1 MLVNNDSLF
10 LVIEGLDGS
19 GKTSVTRLLANHLQ
33 ALTGKAVKLTYEPHD
48 ASCGGLFIRQV
59 LEKRISNFSHRTLAL
74 AFAANRMD
82 HCDRDINPWLAAE
95 PQRILLCDRYYLS
108 SLVYQST
115 EDFSMA
121 EVMRLNE
128 RARRPDLL
136 FFMNVSNEVCYER
149 MKIRNKPRELF
160 ERNLSETRDKYRE
173 AIAFLEAE
181 RQERIIEID
190 ANGTIESVLAAML
203 RALRTSGPSWLV
215 AQLPPELPPSP
226 PGPSAFGLRGPD
238 PLVVEHLLTRLR
250 RTTTSSPGSVPVDGR
265 AVLLAFWE
273 KLAPTERAALFLAYL
288 RGLGFLLKDRI
299 PGTSL
304 EAFELSYVLPGGPV
318 QRGVALLVSEPQRYD
333 LFLRSA
339 ASLGRMADF
348 MFVFSPGPAASVT
361 QYYERDLVQVEDR
374 GTSLFPATQLV
385 TEADLRAYLLA
396 RWEAGAAPDS
406 PGTP

>member
-128 RARRPDLL
+128 RARRPDLF

-190 ANGTIESVLAAML
+190 ANGHA
-203 RALRTSGPSWLV
+203 
-215 AQLPPELPPSP
+215 
-226 PGPSAFGLRGPD
+226 PGP
-238 PLVVEHLLTRLR
+238 
-250 RTTTSSPGSVPVDGR
+250 
-265 AVLLAFWE
+265 
-273 KLAPTERAALFLAYL
+273 AYL
-288 RGLGFLLKDRI
+288 RSLLAGGAIAPRAAPVPAGPIGLWPMGSRSAGGGAPTHSPATHHHVFTRVRTGGWPSGLARLLGKAGPDRTGG
-299 PGTSL
+299 PLFGLPAGAWFSPQRPHPRH
-304 EAFELSYVLPGGPV
+304 FPGG
-318 QRGVALLVSEPQRYD
+318 L
-333 LFLRSA
+333 
-339 ASLGRMADF
+339 
-348 MFVFSPGPAASVT
+348 
-361 QYYERDLVQVEDR
+361 
-374 GTSLFPATQLV
+374 
-385 TEADLRAYLLA
+385 
-396 RWEAGAAPDS
+396 
-406 PGTP
+406 